1 MDLGIAWLE
10 QYAAEFELFAPS
22 VSAAAKDQLGRLD
35 GYLSSTDLAFIFLTA
50 DPSKA
55 PGEVEPFVREQ
66 LARLQAEFPGRLVRA
81 PADLAT
87 MAREPRGH
95 LTWAILGLDSAG
107 SWLSG
112 EPDRL
117 ATLALWID
125 RGVRLI
131 GLDGASEVAQAL
143 DRLETLAAGNHRV
156 AADLGHLTPAE
167 RDQALGWFEQERRS
181 LGLVATRVAW
191 PAELD
196 PGQAS
201 RIGKLGGLLGLRP
214 TADLDGL
221 GTAIEALRDLGFGP
235 GNAGAIGFA
244 SDFPRAGAAGTTDE
258 LATWARGRFGRSD
271 AAWLMGG
278 SARAWLGRWLG
289 T

>member
-35 GYLSSTDLAFIFLTA
+35 GYLSSTDLAFAFLTA
-50 DPSKA
+50 DATKA

-81 PADLAT
+81 AADLAT

-95 LTWAILGLDSAG
+95 LTWAVLGLDSAG
-107 SWLSG
+107 PWLDG
-112 EPDRL
+112 DEQRL
-117 ATLALWID
+117 ETLALWID

-131 GLDGASEVAQAL
+131 GLVGATEITKAL
-143 DRLETLAAGNHRV
+143 DRLESLASGNRRI
-156 AADLGHLTPAE
+156 AADLGHLNPTDRE
-167 RDQALGWFEQERRS
+167 EALGWFEQDRRS

-191 PAELD
+191 PAEID
-196 PGQAS
+196 PGQAA

-214 TADLDGL
+214 TADLEGL
-221 GTAIEALRDLGFGP
+221 GAAIEALNDLGFGP
-235 GNAGAIGFA
+235 GDAGAIGFA
-244 SDFPRAGAAGTTDE
+244 SDFPRAGATGTTGE
-258 LATWARGRFGRSD
+258 LANWARGRFGPSD

>member
-10 QYAAEFELFAPS
+10 QYAAELELFAPPVS
-22 VSAAAKDQLGRLD
+22 SAAMDQLGRLD

-81 PADLAT
+81 AADLAT

-95 LTWAILGLDSAG
+95 LTWAILGLEHAG
-107 SWLSG
+107 AWLDG
-112 EPDRL
+112 IEQRL
-117 ATLALWID
+117 ETLALWID

-131 GLDGASEVAQAL
+131 GLDGATAITQAL
-143 DRLETLAAGNHRV
+143 DRLESLASGNRRI
-156 AADLGHLTPAE
+156 AADLGHLTPTE
-167 RDQALGWFEQERRS
+167 RDQALGWFEEGGRS
-181 LGLVATRVAW
+181 IGVVATRIAW
-191 PAELD
+191 PDEID
-196 PGQAS
+196 PGQAA

-214 TADLDGL
+214 TADLDSL
-221 GTAIEALRDLGFGP
+221 SAAIEALRDLGFGP
-235 GNAGAIGFA
+235 GDAGAIGFA
-244 SDFPRAGAAGTTDE
+244 SDFPRAGAAGTTGE
-258 LATWARGRFGRSD
+258 LATWARGRFGPSD